1 MVATFAYRAPTSVQ
15 EAVELLANNSDDA
28 KVLAGG
34 QSLVPLINLGLAQPG
49 LLVDINGI
57 AGLDGIQEV
66 NGSLAV
72 GALVRHAVAEHS
84 EAIKRTCPLLAA
96 AIPLIGDRQVRNR
109 GTIGG
114 SIAHADPVA
123 ELPTVAVCLDAKM
136 RIDGPNGSRD
146 VPASDFFV
154 TYLTTALESAD
165 LLTTV
170 WFPVCPAGTGV
181 SFQELVRRKGDFAI
195 VAAAA
200 AVELAADGT
209 IRKANLA
216 LAGVAPTPVRATA
229 AEDTLRGQKPS
240 PELFRKAAAAAAQA
254 DNVDPESDVMASAE
268 YRRAMAEV
276 YARRALAAAAE
287 QATPG
292 R

>member
-1 MVATFAYRAPTSVQ
+1 MFQYRLATSVQ
-15 EAVELLANNSDDA
+15 EAVELLAANGDEA

-57 AGLDGIQEV
+57 PGLDGIQTV

-72 GALVRHAVAEHS
+72 GALVRHAVAEQS
-84 EAIKRTCPLLAA
+84 ETIRQACPLLAE

-109 GTIGG
+109 GTMGG

-136 RIDGPNGSRD
+136 RVEGANGSRD

-154 TYLTTALESAD
+154 TYLTTAIEPAE
-165 LLTTV
+165 LLTAV
-170 WFPVCPAGTGV
+170 WFPVSTPSTGV

-200 AVELAADGT
+200 AIELAADGT
-209 IRKANLA
+209 CRKVNLA
-216 LAGVAPTPVRATA
+216 LAGVAPTPIRATA
-229 AEDTLRGQKPS
+229 AENMLRGQAPS
-240 PELFRKAAAAAAQA
+240 PDLVRRAAAAAASA
-254 DNVDPESDVMASAE
+254 DNVDPESDVMASAD

-276 YARRALAAAAE
+276 YARRALTEAVGR
-287 QATPG
+287 ATPG

>member
-1 MVATFAYRAPTSVQ
+1 MVATFEYRAPTSVQ
-15 EAVELLANNSDDA
+15 EAVELLASNGDDA

-34 QSLVPLINLGLAQPG
+34 QSLVPLINLGLAHPD
-49 LLVDINGI
+49 LLVDVNGI
-57 AGLDGIQEV
+57 PGLDGIQEV

-72 GALVRHAVAEHS
+72 GALVRHAAAEQS
-84 EAIKRTCPLLAA
+84 EALRRSCPLLAR

-114 SIAHADPVA
+114 SLSHADPVA

-136 RIDGPNGSRD
+136 RIDGPSGSRD
-146 VPASDFFV
+146 VPASEFFV
-154 TYLTTALESAD
+154 TYLTTALEPAD
-165 LLTTV
+165 LLTAA
-170 WFPVCPAGTGV
+170 WFPVLPTGTGV

-209 IRKANLA
+209 VRKANLA
-216 LAGVAPTPVRATA
+216 LAGVAQTPIRATP
-229 AEDTLRGQKPS
+229 AEEALRGEKPS
-240 PELFRKAAAAAAQA
+240 PELFRHAAAAAARA
-254 DNVDPESDVMASAE
+254 NNLDPQSDVMASAD

-276 YARRALAAAAE
+276 YARRALAEAAE